1 MAKSEVT
8 KSEVQS
14 IEAKILSVKSKIGKI
29 TKDGS
34 SVVSKQGKTVQYATL
49 TTILERIIPILKE
62 EKLDYIITCVINEQ
76 TLPLIPSNIRVF
88 SLQFIDVETNE
99 VSTSIMYPFHV
110 ANNVELIKADGSTIT
125 YATRYLLGLALGLQT
140 EVDPDAKFSSQPQPQ
155 QQQSTQPQ
163 PTKKIRTFDE
173 CKNGFYS
180 CINSGNIDGAKKT
193 IEFMK
198 INFTD
203 RLAEIETLQNEL

>member
-49 TTILERIIPILKE
+49 TTILERIIPILKD
-62 EKLDYIITCVINEQ
+62 EKLDYVITCVINEQ

-88 SLQFIDVETNE
+88 SLQFVDVETNE
-99 VSTSIMYPFHV
+99 VSTPIMYPFHV

-140 EVDPDAKFSSQPQPQ
+140 EVDPDAKFSSQPAQ
-155 QQQSTQPQ
+155 QQPQ

-173 CKNGFYS
+173 CKNGYYN

-198 INFTD
+198 VNFAD
-203 RLAEIETLQNEL
+203 RLPEIEIMQNEL

>member
-49 TTILERIIPILKE
+49 TTILERIIPILKD
-62 EKLDYIITCVINEQ
+62 EKLDYVITCVINEQ

-88 SLQFIDVETNE
+88 SLQFVDVETNE
-99 VSTSIMYPFHV
+99 VSTPIMYPFHV

-140 EVDPDAKFSSQPQPQ
+140 EVDPDAKFSSQPQ
-155 QQQSTQPQ
+155 SAQPQ
-163 PTKKIRTFDE
+163 PAKKIRTFDE
-173 CKNGFYS
+173 CKNGYYN

-198 INFTD
+198 VNFAD
-203 RLAEIETLQNEL
+203 RLPEIEIMQNEL

>member
-8 KSEVQS
+8 KSEVAS
-14 IEAKILSVKSKIGKI
+14 IEAKILSVKTKIGKI

-34 SVVSKQGKTVQYATL
+34 AIVSKQGKTVPYATL
-49 TTILERIIPILKE
+49 TNILEKIIPILKE

-76 TLPLIPSNIRVF
+76 TLPLIASNIRVF
-88 SLQFIDVETNE
+88 SLQFVDVETNE
-99 VSTSIMYPFHV
+99 VSTPIMYPFHV

-140 EVDPDAKFSSQPQPQ
+140 EVDPDAKFSSQPQQGPA
-155 QQQSTQPQ
+155 QPQ
-163 PTKKIRTFDE
+163 PAKKIRTFDE
-173 CKNGFYS
+173 CKKGFYS

-198 INFTD
+198 INFAD
-203 RLAEIETLQNEL
+203 RLPEIETMQNEL

>member
-49 TTILERIIPILKE
+49 TTILERIIPILKD

-76 TLPLIPSNIRVF
+76 TLPLIASNIRVF
-88 SLQFIDVETNE
+88 SLQFVDVETNE
-99 VSTSIMYPFHV
+99 VSTPIMYPFHV

-140 EVDPDAKFSSQPQPQ
+140 EVDPDAKFSSQPQPAQ
-155 QQQSTQPQ
+155 QQPQ
-163 PTKKIRTFDE
+163 PAKKIRTFDE
-173 CKNGFYS
+173 CKKGFYS

-198 INFTD
+198 INFAD
-203 RLAEIETLQNEL
+203 RLPEIETLQNEL

>member
-49 TTILERIIPILKE
+49 TNILEKIIPILKE
-62 EKLDYIITCVINEQ
+62 EKLDYLITCVINEQ

-88 SLQFIDVETNE
+88 SLQFVDIETNE
-99 VSTSIMYPFHV
+99 VSTPIMYPFHV

-140 EVDPDAKFSSQPQPQ
+140 EVDPDAKFSSQPQQGPA
-155 QQQSTQPQ
+155 QPQ
-163 PTKKIRTFDE
+163 PAKKIRTFDE
-173 CKNGFYS
+173 CKKGFYS

-198 INFTD
+198 INFAD
-203 RLAEIETLQNEL
+203 RLPEIETMQNEL

>member
-8 KSEVQS
+8 KSEVAS

-49 TTILERIIPILKE
+49 TNILEKIIPILKD
-62 EKLDYIITCVINEQ
+62 EKLDYVITCVINEQ

-88 SLQFIDVETNE
+88 SLQFVDVETNE
-99 VSTSIMYPFHV
+99 VSTPIMYPFHV

-140 EVDPDAKFSSQPQPQ
+140 EVDPDAKFSSQPAQ
-155 QQQSTQPQ
+155 QQPQ

-198 INFTD
+198 INFAD

>member
-49 TTILERIIPILKE
+49 TTILEKIIPILKDE
-62 EKLDYIITCVINEQ
+62 RLDYVITCVINEQ

-88 SLQFIDVETNE
+88 SLQFVDVETNE
-99 VSTSIMYPFHV
+99 VSTPIMYPFHV
-110 ANNVELIKADGSTIT
+110 ASNVELIKADGSTIT

-140 EVDPDAKFSSQPQPQ
+140 EVDPDAKFSSQQQP
-155 QQQSTQPQ
+155 SQPQ
-163 PTKKIRTFDE
+163 PAKKIRTFDE
-173 CKNGFYS
+173 CKNGYYN

-198 INFTD
+198 VNFAD
-203 RLAEIETLQNEL
+203 RLPEIEIMQNEL

>member
-8 KSEVQS
+8 KSEVAS

-76 TLPLIPSNIRVF
+76 TLPLIASNIRVF
-88 SLQFIDVETNE
+88 SLQFVDVETNE
-99 VSTSIMYPFHV
+99 VSTPIMYPFHV

-140 EVDPDAKFSSQPQPQ
+140 EVDPDAKFSSQPQP
-155 QQQSTQPQ
+155 TQPAQ
-163 PTKKIRTFDE
+163 GPAKKIRTFDE
-173 CKNGFYS
+173 CKNGYYN
-180 CINSGNIDGAKKT
+180 CINTGNIDGAKKT

-198 INFTD
+198 INFAD
-203 RLAEIETLQNEL
+203 RLSEIETMQNEL

>member
-49 TTILERIIPILKE
+49 TNILEKIIPILKD
-62 EKLDYIITCVINEQ
+62 EKLDYVITCVINEQ

-88 SLQFIDVETNE
+88 SLQFVDVETNE
-99 VSTSIMYPFHV
+99 VSTPIMYPFHV
-110 ANNVELIKADGSTIT
+110 ANNVEMIKADGSTIT

-140 EVDPDAKFSSQPQPQ
+140 EVDPDAKFSSQPQQGPA
-155 QQQSTQPQ
+155 QPQ
-163 PTKKIRTFDE
+163 PAKKVRTFDE
-173 CKNGFYS
+173 CKKGFYS
-180 CINSGNIDGAKKT
+180 CINSGNIEGAKKT

-198 INFTD
+198 INFAD
-203 RLAEIETLQNEL
+203 RLPEIETMQNEL

>member
-1 MAKSEVT
+1 MA

-49 TTILERIIPILKE
+49 TTILERIIPILKD

-88 SLQFIDVETNE
+88 SLQFVDVETNE
-99 VSTSIMYPFHV
+99 VSTPIMYPFHV
-110 ANNVELIKADGSTIT
+110 ANNVEMIKADGSTIT

-140 EVDPDAKFSSQPQPQ
+140 EVDPDAKFSSQPAQ
-155 QQQSTQPQ
+155 QQLQPQ
-163 PTKKIRTFDE
+163 PTRKIRTFDE
-173 CKNGFYS
+173 CKKGFYS

-198 INFTD
+198 INFAD
-203 RLAEIETLQNEL
+203 RLPEIETLQNEL

>member
-1 MAKSEVT
+1 MAKSEVA
-8 KSEVQS
+8 KSEVAS
-14 IEAKILSVKSKIGKI
+14 IEAKILSVKTKIGKI

-49 TTILERIIPILKE
+49 TNILEKIIPILKE
-62 EKLDYIITCVINEQ
+62 EKLDYLITCVINEQ
-76 TLPLIPSNIRVF
+76 TLQLIPSNIRVF
-88 SLQFIDVETNE
+88 SLQFVDVETNE
-99 VSTSIMYPFHV
+99 VSTPIMYPFHV

-140 EVDPDAKFSSQPQPQ
+140 EVDPDAKITPQQGPAQPTKPQPA
-155 QQQSTQPQ
+155 
-163 PTKKIRTFDE
+163 KKIRTFDE
-173 CKNGFYS
+173 CKNGYYN

-198 INFTD
+198 INFAD
-203 RLAEIETLQNEL
+203 RLPEIETMQNEL